1 MRFAFFSKAALEFL
15 LKSNKRPDVIHCHDW
30 QTGLIPV
37 MLFEN
42 YKYEMGHQRVCYTIH
57 NFKHQGIGG
66 TDVLWA
72 TGLNNEV
79 YYFQYE
85 RLRDNFNPFA
95 LNFMKGGI
103 VYSNYVTTVSP
114 HHAWEVRFP
123 PSGMD

>member
-1 MRFAFFSKAALEFL
+1 
-15 LKSNKRPDVIHCHDW
+15 
-30 QTGLIPV
+30 
-37 MLFEN
+37 
-42 YKYEMGHQRVCYTIH
+42 MGHQRVCYTIH
-57 NFKHQGIGG
+57 NFKRHGIGG

-72 TGLNNEV
+72 TGLNNEA

-85 RLRDNFNPFA
+85 RLRDNFNSFA